1 MKLSATLA
9 RPTKAVLASL
19 TLVAITGLMIGWTAG
34 TVAASS
40 GTRAASA
47 TATPHAADLLY
58 ASGAQAPT
66 TQSGANGATT
76 SEGGSSSSIMYP
88 VSGYN
93 SLGVAPQGTILAEGT
108 GTAEMKAD
116 GSDQAAALKKATD
129 AALADA
135 HTQALAAAT
144 AMGVALKDVYST
156 SIQTSTNYTYP
167 TTDCVGIPVT
177 PDNQKGATSSSGGG
191 VISPQAECAAPTTTA
206 ATSAQMV
213 VTLIV
218 AYTFA

>member
-1 MKLSATLA
+1 
-9 RPTKAVLASL
+9 
-19 TLVAITGLMIGWTAG
+19 
-34 TVAASS
+34 
-40 GTRAASA
+40 
-47 TATPHAADLLY
+47 
-58 ASGAQAPT
+58 
-66 TQSGANGATT
+66 
-76 SEGGSSSSIMYP
+76 MYP

-108 GTAEMKAD
+108 GTADMKAN
-116 GSDQAAALKKATD
+116 GSDEAAALKKATD

-144 AMGVALKDVYST
+144 AMGVTLKDVYST

-167 TTDCVGIPVT
+167 TSDCVGIPVT
-177 PDNQKGATSSSGGG
+177 PDNQKGATASSGGG
-191 VISPQAECAAPTTTA
+191 VISPQIECTAPATTA

-218 AYTFA
+218 AYTYA